1 MTTLQSPVSSNLAP
15 LSPLLQLGRD
25 VAKPSDYLW
34 SALKERFDHCNGLNL
49 TVRNDMYDS
58 GEQVGN
64 FIVGKQFY
72 TPNPLAPGRFLSYAP
87 ANTNTQKRAMSIFQ
101 FYVSNCL
108 WKWCL
113 SNPDIRVNPG
123 VDTDEAEESAVAAGI
138 IVDHYE
144 QEFFDP
150 SQVVIEALQGICWGS
165 YIWRLFPDTRKPLGH
180 ALQEVF
186 ENRTISAG
194 SGYGHCTECDME
206 GTAEQF
212 QEVESPLGEMTG
224 ICPDC
229 GAAAQVDRPA
239 AEMPVVAG
247 QKQIPVFDLSAK
259 IVPFT
264 NTHWDWRFT
273 ADSSPYLVISE
284 RSNMGMIK
292 AMFGNVRIPSS
303 TGESGTSDSDRGL
316 DIAERMAYIG
326 QPSAGYAKSESR
338 PTLFKQPV
346 TIDEHWMAPEFY
358 ADIELKADTETVSGK
373 TIPKGR
379 LVDSFPNGMLVQ
391 GLNKMA
397 VIVGVYPEQQA
408 PYITQGTWF
417 SRPMSGAGRG
427 LQDLVEVQKRL
438 NADDSQIHNY
448 LRATST
454 PAMLVVD
461 GALGEEDRA
470 MYAGMPGEN
479 IPVLMNNL
487 PEGMKPTDLIQPA
500 FTPAAVSGQMFEY
513 TYNRLN
519 QFAQIVSHI
528 TDFSSGLPGV
538 NNKTATGARITQA
551 NSNALFT
558 APLQL
563 KAEVRRDIMRKTVEL
578 YRTHVPIARFFPLK
592 GKYGRMQGKMLAG
605 ANICKD
611 LVFDVVPD
619 SEIPKNAEIQRDDYT
634 AFFLAFG
641 SYEGYA
647 MAKQDDPDMVKDI
660 EHAFG
665 IRTRAQSYSVVA
677 SLCLKRIKQMA
688 QFAEMA
694 TEPQQLLMAIQPPV
708 DPLEDQIEDKI
719 KWLREWLDTDSG
731 LESPP
736 MLRASVGEL
745 IKLLFQFG
753 AQVATVLAG
762 AAGQA
767 QVAAAT
773 PGMDKQA
780 ELDAAAQQPE
790 STDPDPSAVL
800 QFEQERTTQVH
811 EAQQNAADRAHEL
824 AVISAEG
831 KRDKEVA
838 THDAQQKIKIE
849 KSKPKPRPAA
859 AKGKKAA

>member
-1 MTTLQSPVSSNLAP
+1 MTPATQSPEATNFAP
-15 LSPLLQLGRD
+15 LQPLLLLGRD
-25 VAKPSDYLW
+25 NKASDDYLW
-34 SALKERFDHCNGLNL
+34 SCLKERFTYHLGLNL
-49 TVRNDMYDS
+49 TTWNEMYDS
-58 GEQVGN
+58 GEQVAN
-64 FIVGKQFY
+64 FIVGKQFVM
-72 TPNPLAPGRFLSYAP
+72 PNPMSPGRFLPYNPPNINS
-87 ANTNTQKRAMSIFQ
+87 QKRAMNITN
-101 FYVSNCL
+101 FYTSNCL

-144 QEFFDP
+144 YEFFNP
-150 SQVVIEALQGICWGS
+150 RIVINEALQGICWGS
-165 YIWRLFPDTRKPLGH
+165 YIWRLHPDTTKPLGH
-180 ALQEVF
+180 AIREVF

-194 SGYGHCTECDME
+194 AGYGHCTECDME

-212 QEVESPLGEMTG
+212 QQVESPLGETTG

-229 GAAAQVDRPA
+229 GASAQLDRPS
-239 AEMPVVAG
+239 AEMPVVAE
-247 QKQIPVFDLSAK
+247 QKQVPVFDLSAK
-259 IVPFT
+259 LVPFT
-264 NTHWDWRFT
+264 NARWDLRFN
-273 ADSSPYLVISE
+273 AEESPWLIIRE
-284 RSNMGMIK
+284 RTNMGVIK
-292 AMFGNVRIPSS
+292 AMFGDVRIPTASS
-303 TGESGTSDSDRGL
+303 QSTSDSDRGL
-316 DIAERMAYIG
+316 DIAERLAFVG
-326 QPSAGYAKSESR
+326 QPQAGYSRTESR
-338 PTLFKQPV
+338 PTLFKTPV
-346 TIDEHWMAPEFY
+346 TIEEHWLAPEDY
-358 ADIELKADTETVSGK
+358 ADISLKSDTQTVSGE
-373 TIPKGR
+373 TISKGR
-379 LVDSFPNGMLVQ
+379 LIDTFPDGMLVQ
-391 GLNKMA
+391 GLNEMTTIIGIYK
-397 VIVGVYPEQQA
+397 EQHRK
-408 PYITQGTWF
+408 YITQGSWY

-454 PAMLVVD
+454 PAMLVVE
-461 GALGEEDRA
+461 GALGEEDRS

-487 PEGMKPTDLIQPA
+487 PEGMKPQDLIQPA

-563 KAEVRRDIMRKTVEL
+563 KAQVRKDIMQKTVEL

-592 GKYGRMQGKMLAG
+592 GKYGRLQGKMLAG

-641 SYEGYA
+641 GYEGYA
-647 MAKQDDPDMVKDI
+647 MAKGSDPDMVKDI

-665 IRTRAQSYSVVA
+665 IRTRAESYSVVA
-677 SLCLKRIKQMA
+677 SLCLKRINQMA

-694 TEPQQLLMAIQPPV
+694 SEPVQLIMAIQPPV

-719 KWLREWLDTDSG
+719 KWLRSWLDEDSG
-731 LESPP
+731 LEAPV
-736 MLRASVGEL
+736 MLRAGVGEL

-753 AQVATVLAG
+753 AQVANVLAG

-767 QVAAAT
+767 QAAAAAPT
-773 PGMDKQA
+773 MQKQA
-780 ELDAAAQQPE
+780 ELDAANQPQE
-790 STDPDPSAVL
+790 STEPDPTALV
-800 QFEQERTTQVH
+800 QMQQERESQQH
-811 EAQQNAADRAHEL
+811 EASESARDRAHEL
-824 AVISAEG
+824 TVLRAEG
-831 KRDKEVA
+831 ERDKQVA
-838 THDAQQKIKIE
+838 THDATEKIRIE
-849 KSKPKPRPAA
+849 KAKPKPKPAP
-859 AKGKKAA
+859 KGKKAA